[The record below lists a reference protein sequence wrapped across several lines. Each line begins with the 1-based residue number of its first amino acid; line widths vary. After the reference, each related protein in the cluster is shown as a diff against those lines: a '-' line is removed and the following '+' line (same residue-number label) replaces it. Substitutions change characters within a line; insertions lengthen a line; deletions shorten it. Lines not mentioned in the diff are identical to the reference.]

1 MGEQPAWAA
10 AAEAVG
16 AGAVAWIARMFFRRA
31 RNASDSE
38 SIRLFR
44 RELMEI
50 KREMR
55 DVTHRVD
62 TLTGSVD
69 SLALDNE
76 ESKRQVS
83 QLARNVRSDLVDIR
97 LQFSGANQ
105 KIGELLERL
114 GRD

>member
-1 MGEQPAWAA
+1 M
-10 AAEAVG
+10 
-16 AGAVAWIARMFFRRA
+16 
-31 RNASDSE
+31 SDAE

-55 DVTHRVD
+55 DVNQRFD
-62 TLTGSVD
+62 ILTGRVD
-69 SLALDNE
+69 SLESDSE

-83 QLARNVRSDLVDIR
+83 QLARTVRSDLVDIR

-105 KIGELLERL
+105 KIGELLDRL
-114 GRD
+114 ARD